1 MNEEGKSKNEIV
13 REIIT
18 PESVGQAGS
27 EDLDSDRSPT
37 KTERDT
43 PEITDTPPV
52 PQTETVREL
61 ITPET
66 LQQGTSGDDDRSPT
80 KTERD
85 LSSDKKS

>member
-18 PESVGQAGS
+18 PESIGQGAS

-37 KTERDT
+37 KTERDA
-43 PEITDTPPV
+43 PEITDSPSA

-80 KTERD
+80 KTERN
-85 LSSDKKS
+85 LPSDKKS